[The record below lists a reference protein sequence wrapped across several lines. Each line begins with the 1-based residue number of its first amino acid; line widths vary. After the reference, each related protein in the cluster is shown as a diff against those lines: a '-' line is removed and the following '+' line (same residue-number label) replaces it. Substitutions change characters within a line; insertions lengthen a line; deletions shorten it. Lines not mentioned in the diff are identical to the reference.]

1 MAVSSPGTSPLLSQE
16 RGLQRTK
23 ALRLVFI
30 FIKTLLIFTTILC
43 ASLVLSGCRLHGRGQ
58 NAVCS
63 SGSLIKDGHLSRQGP
78 SQAGSLA
85 LYDPPPVVTP
95 GKQPSPGGG
104 QGQVLIVAAG
114 EQDVLPA
121 WGLL

>member
-1 MAVSSPGTSPLLSQE
+1 MEGPG
-16 RGLQRTK
+16 G
-23 ALRLVFI
+23 
-30 FIKTLLIFTTILC
+30 
-43 ASLVLSGCRLHGRGQ
+43 SLFKW
-58 NAVCS
+58 
-63 SGSLIKDGHLSRQGP
+63 SLIKESQLARQGPAGPPQGP

-104 QGQVLIVAAG
+104 QDQVLIVAAG

-121 WGLL
+121 WGLFQAWGSKDSV